1 MKSKFFIILIS
12 IFFFENLF
20 GENISIV
27 ASNVTVEKEKNLTI
41 FEKNVIITTKNKTI
55 KSDYVRYDKK
65 NGYLIIK
72 DNILAVDDKKNTI
85 QTNYAEYFEK
95 KQVLKT
101 RGKTQIKTSENY
113 ILIEKICLLI
123 ILIKH
128 KIEKKISNKGSR

>member
-1 MKSKFFIILIS
+1 M
-12 IFFFENLF
+12 
-20 GENISIV
+20 
-27 ASNVTVEKEKNLTI
+27 T
-41 FEKNVIITTKNKTI
+41 
-55 KSDYVRYDKK
+55 KK

-113 ILIEKICLLI
+113 ILIGEDLFVDNINKKI
-123 ILIKH
+123 IKS
-128 KIEKKISNKGSR
+128 EKKSVIKDQDRNEIFFRKF